1 MVRLLIFDH
10 DMTIVDSSQAILDA
24 VNLVAEEIGMPKITR
39 SQVLEYAA
47 VTLHDFMTGIWGEC
61 RQEWVDLY
69 RGKVAPI
76 EYERIRPFPEV
87 PRVLT
92 RLREMGIVLAVASN
106 RYDPRVA
113 MDKSETS
120 KYFDA
125 IVGPIDG
132 LAHKPAPAMLNY
144 LMERFGTAQAETLYA
159 GDADVDMETAR
170 AAGVRSVGVARGNF
184 TRTQLEAL
192 GAWRVVDTLD
202 ELPLIVGEELA
213 AKAREQ

>member
-87 PRVLT
+87 PRVLA

-106 RYDPRVA
+106 APP
-113 MDKSETS
+113 SP
-120 KYFDA
+120 
-125 IVGPIDG
+125 VG
-132 LAHKPAPAMLNY
+132 
-144 LMERFGTAQAETLYA
+144 
-159 GDADVDMETAR
+159 
-170 AAGVRSVGVARGNF
+170 
-184 TRTQLEAL
+184 
-192 GAWRVVDTLD
+192 
-202 ELPLIVGEELA
+202 
-213 AKAREQ
+213 